1 MLHYN
6 SGNQQ
11 PGLAEPKNF
20 KEGSNMFLGTVE
32 QTDKV
37 FGMMWK
43 NWEDGWQKVF
53 DSQQAFGKSSL
64 EALDKQQKAVHAMFK
79 NLKDMEKEV
88 TNSFNDLT
96 KAVKEN
102 SKNVKGEEAGRLFD
116 SWNEKMAEIIQRLQ
130 QLAATPSKATLTM
143 VEQSQQKMYES
154 FKKVAE
160 EQTKLQVETKAR
172 VDDFMA
178 QIKESQQSFLKLLEE
193 QAKQTLENS
202 KSV

>member
-1 MLHYN
+1 
-6 SGNQQ
+6 
-11 PGLAEPKNF
+11 
-20 KEGSNMFLGTVE
+20 MFLGTVE

>member
-1 MLHYN
+1 
-6 SGNQQ
+6 
-11 PGLAEPKNF
+11 
-20 KEGSNMFLGTVE
+20 MFLGTVE

-37 FGMMWK
+37 FEMVWK

-64 EALDKQQKAVHAMFK
+64 EALDKQQKAVTAMFK
-79 NLKDMEKEV
+79 NLKDIEKDI
-88 TNSFNDLT
+88 TNSFDDLT

-116 SWNEKMAEIIQRLQ
+116 SWNEKMSEITQRLQ
-130 QLAATPSKATLTM
+130 QLSLTPSKATLTM

-160 EQTKLQVETKAR
+160 EQTKLQVETKER
-172 VDDFMA
+172 LDDFMK
-178 QIKESQQSFLKLLEE
+178 QIKESQQSFLQLLQD
-193 QAKQTLENS
+193 QAKQTLESS
-202 KSV
+202 KLV